1 MCFNLAIA
9 DQSQSGKSHL
19 MRITALVYG
28 EVAHPVV
35 KKEGVL
41 EALMK
46 RWPQPSV
53 PAGFLF

>member
-1 MCFNLAIA
+1 
-9 DQSQSGKSHL
+9 